1 MQDIKVAA
9 EIGVDYL
16 AVSFAREA
24 KDVEHARKLLKEAG
38 SDGGIIA
45 KIERAEALENID
57 EIIEADAIM
66 IARGDLGVEI
76 GDAQLPAVQKN
87 LIKKA
92 RKKDKV
98 VITATQMMESMI
110 TNSIPTRAEVFD
122 VANAVID
129 GTDAVMLSSETA
141 MGDHPVEAV
150 EAMSRICEGSED
162 QSPITSKGSNYSIE
176 SKKIDRAIARVC

>member
-1 MQDIKVAA
+1 MNKFWTLFGRATLVALLFLL
-9 EIGVDYL
+9 DTYL
-16 AVSFAREA
+16 LADAFNVRALWVVRDHVTS
-24 KDVEHARKLLKEAG
+24 RK
-38 SDGGIIA
+38 
-45 KIERAEALENID
+45 NID
-57 EIIEADAIM
+57 EIIESSDAIM

-129 GTDAVMLSSETA
+129 GTDSVMLSSETA

-150 EAMSRICEGSED
+150 EAMSRICEGSEG
-162 QSPITSKGSNYSIE
+162 QQLQHQ
-176 SKKIDRAIARVC
+176 